1 MAMRNQWTVNNQIMR
16 NNSSL
21 LILNDY
27 LYLLIDSGRRFL
39 NIIVIPAVYLFLS
52 SCRCFLN
59 VIRVYVDFSNTCVKV
74 PIDSSLQY
82 TITFSPRD
90 WVIVL
95 VQKTPFLCFP
105 LVAIVYPLLIRPHWE
120 CDPLLEDRNP
130 DSSMRWTREHIPFW
144 VDQFLYAFS
153 LRSQFSVYYMA
164 VKASLNTH
172 QGSFH
177 PSIYRVQETESD
189 YHPLRIW
196 MALLPESQ
204 NHFSPLSVRHRE
216 SCVLRFDYY
225 DAMFRREMIEI
236 HNKHEDRTSFLI
248 ETRWLSHK
256 PLLCQSKSNG
266 NPSVIKRT
274 VVSPWYSHMYAFVII
289 CL

>member
-1 MAMRNQWTVNNQIMR
+1 MFLSPGIKDALPIVIVFFGTRIKADYDVFILSTENVTHHIPIIVLHFAWFIPKENRFKRITFLLGNPHTRAYSMAMRNQWTVNKQIIR

-59 VIRVYVDFSNTCVKV
+59 VIRVYVDFSNTSVKV

-95 VQKTPFLCFP
+95 VQNTPFLCFP

-153 LRSQFSVYYMA
+153 LRSQFSVY
-164 VKASLNTH
+164 
-172 QGSFH
+172 
-177 PSIYRVQETESD
+177 
-189 YHPLRIW
+189 
-196 MALLPESQ
+196 
-204 NHFSPLSVRHRE
+204 
-216 SCVLRFDYY
+216 
-225 DAMFRREMIEI
+225 
-236 HNKHEDRTSFLI
+236 
-248 ETRWLSHK
+248 
-256 PLLCQSKSNG
+256 
-266 NPSVIKRT
+266 
-274 VVSPWYSHMYAFVII
+274 
-289 CL
+289 

>member
-1 MAMRNQWTVNNQIMR
+1 MQFY
-16 NNSSL
+16 SPL
-21 LILNDY
+21 LILNDC
-27 LYLLIDSGRRFL
+27 LYLLFNSGRRFL
-39 NIIVIPAVYLFLS
+39 RIIVIAAVYLFLS

-59 VIRVYVDFSNTCVKV
+59 VIGVYVDFSNTCVKV

-90 WVIVL
+90 WVIIL
-95 VQKTPFLCFP
+95 IQKTPFLCFP
-105 LVAIVYPLLIRPHWE
+105 LVAIVYPLLIGPHWK

-144 VDQFLYAFS
+144 MHQFLYAHS
-153 LRSQFSVYYMA
+153 LRSQFSVYYIA

-172 QGSFH
+172 HFSFP
-177 PSIYRVQETESD
+177 PSVYRVQETESD

-196 MALLPESQ
+196 MVWLPESQ
-204 NHFSPLSVRHRE
+204 NHSSPLSARHRE

-256 PLLCQSKSNG
+256 PLLCQSRSNG
-266 NPSVIKRT
+266 NPSIIKRT
-274 VVSPWYSHMYAFVII
+274 VVSPWYSRMYAFVII
-289 CL
+289 RS